1 MDRWQWLLQMVLAF
15 AALGRL
21 LMTGRR
27 KGWI

>member
-1 MDRWQWLLQMVLAF
+1 MDRWQWLLQMILAF

-21 LMTGRR
+21 LANGRR

>member
-1 MDRWQWLLQMVLAF
+1 MDRWQWLLQMILTL

-27 KGWI
+27 NGWI